1 MRAEKPL
8 FKPCLNK
15 EIRPVEHLGLES
27 RRVLG
32 KMHQCQF
39 GKNQPDPSTSG
50 WKFTQNHDPKTLRL
64 LLKRFWNGWRSAY
77 GQ

>member
-50 WKFTQNHDPKTLRL
+50 WKFTITWADKDDDEWCFDCDDNLIQP
-64 LLKRFWNGWRSAY
+64 
-77 GQ
+77 